1 MKKKGSNKIVIT
13 DSFQAWAHKWGRIGT
28 LIALL
33 YMIAIPF
40 VVLTFYDS
48 LPSIGEVINLSTISI
63 LMVYIPVGFSEAIS
77 YTPILGASS
86 YLTFITGN
94 IMNLKLPCAVNAM
107 KLTKKEP
114 NTPEGEAISSV
125 AVAVCSIMTIII
137 LALAALLSAWI
148 SPVFELPA
156 VKTAS
161 NYLIPALFGSLTL
174 GLFASTSSGKKVVKN
189 GVMGVVPVIVII
201 TVLALVVRI
210 TTGSSLFGMV
220 GFLIL
225 FMLPVAIISSRIMWK
240 KNIIQVVNKEDADT
254 EKSE

>member
-107 KLTKKEP
+107 KLTKKNRIP
-114 NTPEGEAISSV
+114 RGAKPFLRLLLRYVRYDDYHSCA
-125 AVAVCSIMTIII
+125 CRHC
-137 LALAALLSAWI
+137 LAHGSAR
-148 SPVFELPA
+148 SLNCLP
-156 VKTAS
+156 
-161 NYLIPALFGSLTL
+161 
-174 GLFASTSSGKKVVKN
+174 
-189 GVMGVVPVIVII
+189 
-201 TVLALVVRI
+201 
-210 TTGSSLFGMV
+210 
-220 GFLIL
+220 
-225 FMLPVAIISSRIMWK
+225 
-240 KNIIQVVNKEDADT
+240 
-254 EKSE
+254 

>member
-86 YLTFITGN
+86 YQTFITGN
-94 IMNLKLPCAVNAM
+94 IMNL
-107 KLTKKEP
+107 
-114 NTPEGEAISSV
+114 
-125 AVAVCSIMTIII
+125 
-137 LALAALLSAWI
+137 
-148 SPVFELPA
+148 
-156 VKTAS
+156 
-161 NYLIPALFGSLTL
+161 
-174 GLFASTSSGKKVVKN
+174 
-189 GVMGVVPVIVII
+189 
-201 TVLALVVRI
+201 
-210 TTGSSLFGMV
+210 
-220 GFLIL
+220 
-225 FMLPVAIISSRIMWK
+225 
-240 KNIIQVVNKEDADT
+240 
-254 EKSE
+254 